1 MTTDKTKE
9 QALFLFQFG
18 MQMRKHMLKVHV
30 DAHNDAAGKFPDN
43 LSPPQIQMMITIK
56 TMEECTISELA
67 ESLNVSAPS
76 ASTMVDRLVE
86 KSALIRERSKKD
98 RRVVV
103 VQLSESARS
112 QIEHLEK
119 AMLENFMKTIK
130 KIGPELTED
139 WCNVIT
145 RVNKALQEE
154 SK

>member
-1 MTTDKTKE
+1 MTTAKMKE
-9 QALFLFQFG
+9 QAHFLFQFG
-18 MQMRKHMLKVHV
+18 MLMRKHMLKVHV
-30 DAHNDAAGKFPDN
+30 DAHNDTAGEFPDN

-56 TMEECTISELA
+56 MMEECTISELA
-67 ESLNVSAPS
+67 ESLSVSAPS

-112 QIEHLEK
+112 QIEHMEK
-119 AMLENFMKTIK
+119 AMLESFMKTIE

-139 WCNVIT
+139 WCNVIS
-145 RVNKALQEE
+145 RVNEALQEE

>member
-1 MTTDKTKE
+1 MTTGRMKE

-18 MQMRKHMLKVHV
+18 MRMRKHMLKVHV
-30 DAHNDAAGKFPDN
+30 DAHNDVVGKFPDN
-43 LSPPQIQMMITIK
+43 LSPPQIHMMITIK
-56 TMEECTISELA
+56 MMEECTISELA

-86 KSALIRERSKKD
+86 KNALIRERSKKD

-103 VQLSESARS
+103 VQLSDSARAH
-112 QIEHLEK
+112 IEHMEK
-119 AMLENFMKTIK
+119 VMLESFMKTIE

-145 RVNKALQEE
+145 RVNNAL
-154 SK
+154 